1 MTEQDIQQLIDR
13 VAETRDLFTFDDFIR
28 HWAGKSPNR
37 AAIDSDDLQLTYAEL
52 EQATARVASALQ
64 AAARR
69 FAQLRA
75 ATVRA
80 AALNERALGSL
91 LPDHLQKPTYQGVAG
106 KGGPRAGRG
115 YLAA

>member
-1 MTEQDIQQLIDR
+1 MSDT
-13 VAETRDLFTFDDFIR
+13 
-28 HWAGKSPNR
+28 R
-37 AAIDSDDLQLTYAEL
+37 AAHPWIEALQARLDRLEVALLQSDAPAVERASADVQAALLQAPRTSDLVQDHTE
-52 EQATARVASALQ
+52 ALQ

-91 LPDHLQKPTYQGVAG
+91 LPDHRQQPTYQGLAG
-106 KGGPRAGRG
+106 RAGARPGRG

>member
-1 MTEQDIQQLIDR
+1 MTERARPHPWIEALQARLDR
-13 VAETRDLFTFDDFIR
+13 LEVAL
-28 HWAGKSPNR
+28 
-37 AAIDSDDLQLTYAEL
+37 LQGDAPGV
-52 EQATARVASALQ
+52 EQASAAVQTALQQAPRTADLVHGHAAALQ

-91 LPDHLQKPTYQGVAG
+91 LPDHLQQPTYQGMAAR
-106 KGGPRAGRG
+106 GGHRAVRG
-115 YLAA
+115 YRAV